1 MQVLSVSL
9 CPSSFLSVAVLT
21 IATNWSELANSG
33 MREEPGG
40 AGCSIECSFLNG
52 RFLLT
57 RQFFSNWNMEKED
70 GHQLFDLP

>member
-1 MQVLSVSL
+1 
-9 CPSSFLSVAVLT
+9 
-21 IATNWSELANSG
+21 

-57 RQFFSNWNMEKED
+57 RQFLSNWNMEKED